1 MENHEKCVKEMYQS
15 LTLAGVVTM
24 IIFAFVHTM
33 FANAMECI
41 GFFMGTQVVATYA
54 VWSVMDWMERKRA

>member
-1 MENHEKCVKEMYQS
+1 MDHEQCVKEMYQA

-33 FANAMECI
+33 FTSAGECI
-41 GFFMGTQVVATYA
+41 GFFIGTQVVGTYV
-54 VWSVMDWMERKRA
+54 VWSVMDWMERKRV